1 MSLSPWWAGFLE
13 HSHHGSLL
21 LFTQG
26 SFVVLFALFFNL
38 YLFLRGRPFAR
49 TLYVTAFSLFFYYYN
64 SGDFVALLLF
74 TAVWDHGLG
83 LAIHRTKSKPLRRAW
98 LTLSVASNIG
108 LLSYF
113 KYSGLFLRT
122 WAGWHGQ
129 DPSAADL
136 LVPVGLSFFTF
147 QSLSYTID
155 IYRRKLA
162 PAPSVLD
169 FLFFVSFFPHLI
181 AGPIVRAADFLP
193 QVRKKVRL
201 SLAEMDE
208 AFLLIASGLL
218 KKVIIADTL
227 ALRLVDPVFSDPA
240 RHTGPECLLGL
251 LGYSAQ
257 IYGDFSGYTDLA
269 LGLALLMGFRLCV
282 NFDQPYRASS
292 LTEFWQRWH
301 ISLSKWLRDYLY
313 IPLGGNRH
321 GKLRTYLNLMISMLL
336 GGLWHGASWRYMA
349 WGGLHGVGLGLER
362 ALGVDPA
369 RARPSWR
376 KALGVIVT
384 FTAVTIGWSLFRSDS
399 VAHAALILRLSLSKS
414 PWSLWADVLQ
424 AQALSVGLI
433 VAGLSMHFLPLS
445 GLAALQD
452 NLGRW
457 PWPFKAVALAAVFLL
472 VWQFQGAGAQPFI
485 YFQF

>member
-1 MSLSPWWAGFLE
+1 MSFGALWAGFLARAD
-13 HSHHGSLL
+13 GGQPL
-21 LFTQG
+21 LFTEG
-26 SFVVLFALFFNL
+26 RFAVVFTLFFSL
-38 YLFLRGRPFAR
+38 YLLLRSRPLAR
-49 TLYVTAFSLFFYYYN
+49 TFYVTAFSLLFYYYN
-64 SGDFVALLLF
+64 SGTFVALLLF

-83 LAIHRTKSKPLRRAW
+83 LAIHRSRRAAWRKAW
-98 LTLSVASNIG
+98 LALSVASNIG

-113 KYSGLFLRT
+113 KYSGLLLRT
-122 WAGWHGQ
+122 VQAWHGL
-129 DPSAADL
+129 DPTAGDL

-155 IYRRKLA
+155 IYRRRLT

-169 FLFFVSFFPHLI
+169 FLFFVSFFPHLV

-208 AFLLIASGLL
+208 AFLLLASGLL

-240 RHTGPECLLGL
+240 RHSGPECLLGL

-282 NFDQPYRASS
+282 NFNQPYRASS

-313 IPLGGNRH
+313 IPLGGNRL
-321 GKLRTYLNLMISMLL
+321 GRLRTLVNLMVTMLL
-336 GGLWHGASWRYMA
+336 GGLWHGPSWRFMA
-349 WGGLHGVGLGLER
+349 WGGLHGVGLVLERAAGVDPAKPGGPWRR
-362 ALGVDPA
+362 ALGVLLTF
-369 RARPSWR
+369 S
-376 KALGVIVT
+376 VVT
-384 FTAVTIGWSLFRSDS
+384 VAWSLFRADS
-399 VAHAALILRLSLSKS
+399 VGQAWQVLALASRGA
-414 PWSLWADVLQ
+414 PASLWGEVLG
-424 AQALSVGLI
+424 AQAVSVGLI
-433 VAGLSMHFLPLS
+433 VLGTAMHFLPLE
-445 GLAALQD
+445 GLQGLQRAL
-452 NLGRW
+452 GTW
-457 PWPFKAVALAAVFLL
+457 PWPLKASALALGFLV
-472 VWQFQGAGAQPFI
+472 VWQVQGAGALPFI